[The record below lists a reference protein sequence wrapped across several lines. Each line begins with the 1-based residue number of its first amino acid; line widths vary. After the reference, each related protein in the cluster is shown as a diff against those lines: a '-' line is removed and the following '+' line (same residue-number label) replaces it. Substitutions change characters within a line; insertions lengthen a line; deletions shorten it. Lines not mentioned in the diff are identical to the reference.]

1 MVDTKSYSAKRVFL
15 FIAVFFVVWS
25 IRAIY
30 LYSIDE
36 AIASDVLRAI
46 YSNVVKFFL
55 WDISAFGFVY
65 WVRHVPPLQ
74 YLGLSV
80 MPTARRWLLYL
91 FVTGLFL
98 GAIIGFETIVR
109 RHTFSL
115 VGMSFTVTIPAILS
129 YIISPVIEEIL
140 FRGLLLKELAG
151 LMPRWSA
158 NLLTS
163 LLFAGIHLPFWL
175 SHGGLSEMV
184 LVNAVGVL
192 IFSLVAGWLY
202 LKSSSVWPSVVAHIA
217 YNCIAALL

>member
-1 MVDTKSYSAKRVFL
+1 M
-15 FIAVFFVVWS
+15 FFVVWS

-74 YLGLSV
+74 YLGLSA

-98 GAIIGFETIVR
+98 GTIIGFEAIVG

-115 VGMSFTVTIPAILS
+115 VGMPFTVTIPDILS
-129 YIISPVIEEIL
+129 YIVSPIIEEIL
-140 FRGLLLKELAG
+140 FRGLLLKELAS
-151 LMPRWSA
+151 LMPQRCA

-175 SHGGLSEMV
+175 SHGGLSELV
-184 LVNAVGVL
+184 LANTVGVF

-202 LKSSSVWPSVVAHIA
+202 LKSSSVWPSVVAHIVN
-217 YNCIAALL
+217 NCIAVFY